1 MTRQFYKLILKTPFK
16 KHEFTRDQF
25 SHSYIGYENICKLYV
40 ENNVIKIKHG
50 GDGDN
55 IPTFTY
61 LFVPVKYLKDEL
73 LFKPYL
79 HCETDCLVLKGLRFD
94 DIYIIIEEL
103 GQRLFDVFTKRNY
116 EILEQSESYNTLS
129 NFQKYLFETIFSTLF
144 ENIGLDSIYEICEDE
159 FITNVITN
167 KMEYEMDL
175 MASNLALYCDN
186 TNTYIK
192 NNGWLKVKLIEEYNN

>member
-1 MTRQFYKLILKTPFK
+1 MTRQFNRLILKTPFK
-16 KHEFTRDQF
+16 KHEFTQNQF
-25 SHSYIGYENICKLYV
+25 SHSYTGYENICKIYV

-61 LFVPVKYLKDEL
+61 LFIPEKYLNDEL

-103 GQRLFDVFTKRNY
+103 GQRLFDVFTKRDY
-116 EILEQSESYNTLS
+116 EMLKQCETYNILST
-129 NFQKYLFETIFSTLF
+129 FQKYLFETILSSLF
-144 ENIGLDSIYEICEDE
+144 ENIGLDSIYEIYEDE
-159 FITNVITN
+159 FVIDIITN
-167 KMEYEMDL
+167 KMEYEMDI
-175 MASNLALYCDN
+175 MANTLALHCDN
-186 TNTYIK
+186 TNTYFK
-192 NNGWLKVKLIEEYNN
+192 NKGWLKVKLIEE

>member
-1 MTRQFYKLILKTPFK
+1 MTRQFNKLILKTPFK
-16 KHEFTRDQF
+16 KYKFTQDQF
-25 SHSYIGYENICKLYV
+25 THSYMGYENICKLYV

-61 LFVPVKYLKDEL
+61 LFIPNKYLNEEL

-103 GQRLFDVFTKRNY
+103 GQRIFDVFTTREY
-116 EILEQSESYNTLS
+116 EILEQIDAYNILS
-129 NFQKYLFETIFSTLF
+129 TFQKYLFETIFSSLF
-144 ENIGLDSIYEICEDE
+144 ENIGLDSICEIYEDE
-159 FITNVITN
+159 FIIDIITN

-175 MASNLALYCDN
+175 MANRLALELNN
-186 TNTYIK
+186 TNTYFK
-192 NNGWLKVKLIEEYNN
+192 NEGWLKVKLIEE

>member
-1 MTRQFYKLILKTPFK
+1 MTRQFNRLILKTPFK
-16 KHEFTRDQF
+16 NHEFKQDQF
-25 SHSYIGYENICKLYV
+25 SHSYIAYENICKIYV

-50 GDGDN
+50 ADGDN

-61 LFVPVKYLKDEL
+61 LFVPEKYLNDEL

-103 GQRLFDVFTKRNY
+103 GQQLFDTFIKRDY
-116 EILEQSESYNTLS
+116 EILKQSETYNILS
-129 NFQKYLFETIFSTLF
+129 TFQKYLFETIFSSLF
-144 ENIGLDSIYEICEDE
+144 ENIGLDSNYEIYEDE
-159 FITNVITN
+159 FIIDVITN
-167 KMEYEMDL
+167 KIEYEMDL
-175 MASNLALYCDN
+175 MANNLALHYDN

-192 NNGWLKVKLIEEYNN
+192 NKGWLKVKLIEE